1 MERLTTK
8 LPNILRVFD
17 MGDALAFKEEEHYYI
32 IIKRRSHLPIYN
44 WRYFELVIKNVCEI
58 KNMTLISA
66 LEIEDNPFKAYF
78 IEKGTLIKR
87 AI

>member
-32 IIKRRSHLPIYN
+32 IIKRKSHLPIYN
-44 WRYFELVIKNVCEI
+44 
-58 KNMTLISA
+58 
-66 LEIEDNPFKAYF
+66 
-78 IEKGTLIKR
+78 
-87 AI
+87 